1 MRKLKSTENTNKNL
15 ITALYCRLSQED
27 ERLGESLSIG
37 NQRLMLQKYAEEHRF
52 PNIQFY
58 VDDGFS
64 GADFNRPDFKRL
76 MTDVECGK
84 VGIVIVKDQSRLGRD
99 YLQTGMLMEITFPQ
113 FDVRFIAINDG
124 VDSENGVSDFS
135 GIKNYFNDFYARDT
149 SRKIRAV
156 QRAKGERGERVG
168 TTIPYGYMKNPDNP
182 KQYIPNPETAPIVK
196 RIFEMYANGI
206 GIVKICDRLSKE
218 QIVSPSVYAFKATC
232 SRSGNPDLTRPYH
245 WAQTTV
251 RKMLVNQEYI
261 GDTIN
266 FKTYSKSNK
275 LKKRLKNDPENI
287 LIFEN
292 THEAI
297 VDRKTFELVQKHF
310 AGRKRPD
317 TQGEMDKYAGYLFCG
332 ECGKRLYLHRGKTI
346 KPENNAFQ
354 CAGFQRR
361 TTDCTAHYI
370 RENVLDQIVLH
381 NLKMV
386 TDYAREQ
393 PEEFYAMATQNGEA
407 EAKKFY
413 KTAEREKAQIEKRI
427 KELDNIIRCLYE
439 DRVCGRILP
448 ERYDVM
454 ASGYEQEQS
463 ELRQELKSITERID
477 QMDMREM
484 CIREFIDKA
493 KFYIEMPKL
502 TPELLRVF
510 IRRIEVYEK
519 LEKYSRTC
527 GNPIVIHYAFQLP
540 EQNGMPALEQ
550 VMRPTQQTA

>member
-1 MRKLKSTENTNKNL
+1 MKSTENTNKNL

-27 ERLGESLSIG
+27 ERLGESLSIE

-64 GADFNRPDFKRL
+64 GADFNRPDFKR
-76 MTDVECGK
+76 MMNDVECGK

-113 FDVRFIAINDG
+113 YDVRFIAINDG
-124 VDSENGVSDFS
+124 VDSANGVSDFS

-156 QRAKGERGERVG
+156 QRAKGERGERVSSS
-168 TTIPYGYMKNPDNP
+168 TPYGYMRNPEN
-182 KQYIPNPETAPIVK
+182 KKELIPDPETAPVVK
-196 RIFEMYANGI
+196 RIFEMCANGM
-206 GIVKICDRLSKE
+206 GVGKICDVLTKDS
-218 QIVSPSVYAFKATC
+218 ILAPSVYMFQRTGK
-232 SRSGNPDLTRPYH
+232 RIGQPDLSRPYH

-251 RKMLVNQEYI
+251 RKMLENREYV
-261 GDTIN
+261 GDTVN

-275 LKKRLKNDPENI
+275 LKKRIKNDPENI
-287 LIFEN
+287 LIFKD
-292 THEAI
+292 THEGI
-297 VDRKTFELVQKHF
+297 IDRKTFDLVQKHYE
-310 AGRKRPD
+310 GRRRPD
-317 TQGEMDKYAGYLFCG
+317 KHGETDKYAGYLFCG
-332 ECGKRLYLHRGKTI
+332 DCGKRLYLHRAK
-346 KPENNAFQ
+346 ENVFA
-354 CAGFQRR
+354 CAGHKKR
-361 TTDCTAHYI
+361 TTDCTMHYI

-381 NLKMV
+381 NLKTV
-386 TDYAREQ
+386 TAFAREQ

-413 KTAEREKAQIEKRI
+413 ATAEHEKVQIEKRI

-439 DRVCGRILP
+439 DRVTGRITP
-448 ERYDVM
+448 ERYDIM
-454 ASGYEQEQS
+454 ASGYEQEQA
-463 ELRQELKSITERID
+463 ELRQELTSITKRISE
-477 QMDMREM
+477 MDMREK
-484 CIREFIDKA
+484 CIQEFMDKA

-519 LEKYSRTC
+519 PEKYSRTC
-527 GNPIVIHYAFQLP
+527 GNPIIIHYAFQLP
-540 EQNGMPALEQ
+540 EQNGIPALEN
-550 VMRPTQQTA
+550 VMRPIQQTA

>member
-1 MRKLKSTENTNKNL
+1 MRSTENTNRNL

-27 ERLGESLSIG
+27 ERLGESLSIE
-37 NQRLMLQKYAEEHRF
+37 NQRLMLKKYAEEHRF

-64 GADFNRPDFKRL
+64 GADFNRPSFKRM

-113 FDVRFIAINDG
+113 YDVRFIAVNDG
-124 VDSENGVSDFS
+124 VDSVNGVSDFS

-156 QRAKGERGERVG
+156 QRAKGERGDRVS
-168 TTIPYGYMKNPDNP
+168 TATPYGYMRNPENKKELLPD
-182 KQYIPNPETAPIVK
+182 PETAPIVK
-196 RIFEMYANGI
+196 RIFEMCANGM
-206 GIVKICDRLSKE
+206 GVTKICDTLTREKVLA
-218 QIVSPSVYAFKATC
+218 PSVYMFQRTGSKI
-232 SRSGNPDLTRPYH
+232 GHPDLTRPYH

-251 RKMLVNQEYI
+251 RSILENREYA
-261 GDTIN
+261 GDTVN

-297 VDRKTFELVQKHF
+297 VSRKLFDLVQKHF
-310 AGRKRPD
+310 DGRKRPD
-317 TQGEMDKYAGYLFCG
+317 KQGEIDKYAGYLFCG
-332 ECGKRLYLHRGKTI
+332 ECGSRLYLHRGKTI
-346 KPENNAFQ
+346 KPENNNFQ
-354 CAGFQRR
+354 CGGFQRR
-361 TTDCTAHYI
+361 TSDCTAHYI
-370 RENVLDQIVLH
+370 RENVLDQIILH
-381 NLKMV
+381 NLKTV
-386 TDYAREQ
+386 AAFAREH
-393 PEEFYAMATQNGEA
+393 PEGFYAMATQNGEA

-413 KTAEREKAQIEKRI
+413 KTAEREKIQIKKRI

-439 DRVCGRILP
+439 DRVCGRITP

-454 ASGYEQEQS
+454 AGGYEQEQA
-463 ELRQELKSITERID
+463 ELRQELTTITEHIGEI
-477 QMDMREM
+477 DMREK
-484 CIREFIDKA
+484 CIQEFVVKA
-493 KFYIEMPKL
+493 KEYIEMPKL

-519 LEKYSRTC
+519 PEKYSRTC
-527 GNPIVIHYAFQLP
+527 GNPIIIHYAFQLP
-540 EQNGMPALEQ
+540 EQNGMPAIEVLA
-550 VMRPTQQTA
+550 RPTTKTA

>member
-1 MRKLKSTENTNKNL
+1 MRSTENTNRNL

-27 ERLGESLSIG
+27 ERLGESLSIE
-37 NQRLMLQKYAEEHRF
+37 NQRLMLKKYAEEHRF

-64 GADFNRPDFKRL
+64 GADFNRPSFKR
-76 MTDVECGK
+76 MMNDVECGR

-156 QRAKGERGERVG
+156 QRAKGERGDRVS
-168 TTIPYGYMKNPDNP
+168 TATPYGYMRNPENKKELLPD
-182 KQYIPNPETAPIVK
+182 PETAPIVK
-196 RIFEMYANGI
+196 RIFEMCANGM
-206 GIVKICDRLSKE
+206 GVTKICDTLTREKVLA
-218 QIVSPSVYAFKATC
+218 PSVYMFQRTGSKI
-232 SRSGNPDLTRPYH
+232 GHPDLTRPYH

-251 RKMLVNQEYI
+251 RSILENREYA
-261 GDTIN
+261 GDTVN

-297 VDRKTFELVQKHF
+297 VSRKLFDLVQKHF
-310 AGRKRPD
+310 DGRKRPD
-317 TQGEMDKYAGYLFCG
+317 KQGEIDKYAGYLFCG
-332 ECGKRLYLHRGKTI
+332 ECGSRLYLHRGKTI
-346 KPENNAFQ
+346 KPENNNFQ
-354 CAGFQRR
+354 CGGFQRR

-381 NLKMV
+381 NLKTV
-386 TDYAREQ
+386 TAYAREQ
-393 PEEFYAMATQNGEA
+393 PEEFYAMAAQNGEA

-413 KTAEREKAQIEKRI
+413 ATAEREKAQIKKRI

-439 DRVCGRILP
+439 DRVTGRITP

-454 ASGYEQEQS
+454 AGGYEQEQA
-463 ELRQELKSITERID
+463 ELRQKLTTITEHIGEI
-477 QMDMREM
+477 DMREK
-484 CIREFIDKA
+484 CIQEFMNKA
-493 KFYIEMPKL
+493 KEYIEMPKL

-519 LEKYSRTC
+519 PEKYSRTC
-527 GNPIVIHYAFQLP
+527 GNPIIIHYAFQLP
-540 EQNGMPALEQ
+540 EQNGMPAIEVLA
-550 VMRPTQQTA
+550 RPTATTA

>member
-1 MRKLKSTENTNKNL
+1 MKSTENTNRNL

-27 ERLGESLSIG
+27 ERLGESLSIE
-37 NQRLMLQKYAEEHRF
+37 NQRLILQRYAEEHRF

-64 GADFNRPDFKRL
+64 GADFNRPSFKRMML
-76 MTDVECGK
+76 DVECGK

-113 FDVRFIAINDG
+113 YDVRFIAINDG
-124 VDSENGVSDFS
+124 VDSSNGVSDFS

-168 TTIPYGYMKNPDNP
+168 STIPYGYMKNPDNP
-182 KQYIPNPETAPIVK
+182 KQFIPNPETAPVVK
-196 RIFEMYANGI
+196 RIFEMYASGI

-218 QIVSPSVYAFKATC
+218 QIVSPSVYAFKTTG
-232 SRSGNPDLTRPYH
+232 SKSGSPDLTRPYH

-251 RKMLVNQEYI
+251 RKMLANQEYA
-261 GDTIN
+261 GDTVN

-297 VDRKTFELVQKHF
+297 IDRKTFELVQKHF

-317 TQGEMDKYAGYLFCG
+317 KQGEMDKYAGYLFCG
-332 ECGKRLYLHRGKTI
+332 ECGSRLYLHRGKTI
-346 KPENNAFQ
+346 KPENNNFQ
-354 CAGFQRR
+354 CGGFQRR

-381 NLKMV
+381 NLKTV
-386 TDYAREQ
+386 TAYAREQ
-393 PEEFYAMATQNGEA
+393 PEEFYAMAAQNGEA

-413 KTAEREKAQIEKRI
+413 QTAEREKIQIERRI

-439 DRVCGRILP
+439 DRVTGRITP

-454 ASGYEQEQS
+454 AGGYEQEQA
-463 ELRQELKSITERID
+463 ELRQELQSITEHIG
-477 QMDMREM
+477 QMDMQEK
-484 CIREFIDKA
+484 CIREFMDKA
-493 KFYIEMPKL
+493 KSYIEMPKL

-519 LEKYSRTC
+519 PEKYSRTC

-540 EQNGMPALEQ
+540 EQNGMPAIEVLA
-550 VMRPTQQTA
+550 RPTATTA